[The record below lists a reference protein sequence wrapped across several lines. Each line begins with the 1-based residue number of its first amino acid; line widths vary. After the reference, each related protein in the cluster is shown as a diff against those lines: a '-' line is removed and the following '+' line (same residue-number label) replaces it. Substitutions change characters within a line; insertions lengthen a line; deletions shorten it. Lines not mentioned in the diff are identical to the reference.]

1 VADCSDLESLQ
12 RLVIN
17 SEVEDRID
25 KEFRQPKDEF
35 QELSEMLNLQELD
48 TVRRWGGRMHKES
61 YEEIQDTNFKN
72 GNWNKPRLLI
82 NSLSPDLSQEPSQG
96 NGRLSGIYENYLL
109 IRPYPVRLLFSSYI
123 HSSLEGCPVECSK
136 P

>member
-1 VADCSDLESLQ
+1 LQ

-17 SEVEDRID
+17 SEVEDKID

-82 NSLSPDLSQEPSQG
+82 NSLSPDLSKEPSQG
-96 NGRLSGIYENYLL
+96 SGRLSGIYENYLL

-123 HSSLEGCPVECSK
+123 HSSPEGYSK